1 MRFIGL
7 LSIVAAS
14 AGAVGC
20 GGGGGTST
28 VPAPDPSQLGLRSP
42 PAKLVNACHDL
53 ATNKLPADTSLPLV
67 YCPPAV
73 PRGDLTLVSV
83 GPFGRG
89 DTHTYYINVLSPSLP
104 HPYIERARK
113 KGTDYPPPGHWLVSA
128 SRPPSDQR
136 SFLRDEGARRVGSEE
151 VGGVSATVQL
161 VPSGAAA
168 EDSGHAVVYWQFH
181 GVGYTA
187 SVHGHTNRGGRGGD
201 RPRLDFG
208 NGPLPKRR
216 WLTVRLR
223 VGHPHFGAIAA
234 HRMEPGGKFCFARE
248 AAVSLSRES
257 RTEREC
263 AWRVPSRLPLLH
275 V

>member
-7 LSIVAAS
+7 LSIVAAAS

-53 ATNKLPADTSLPLV
+53 AAGKLPADTSVHALKLPADTSVPLV

-73 PRGDLTLVSV
+73 PRGNLTLDYV

-89 DTHTYYINVLSPSLP
+89 DTHTYYIDALSPSLP

-113 KGTDYPPPGHWLVSA
+113 EGKDYPPAGHWLVSA

-136 SFLRDEGARRVGSEE
+136 SFLRNEGAHRVGSE
-151 VGGVSATVQL
+151 
-161 VPSGAAA
+161 
-168 EDSGHAVVYWQFH
+168 
-181 GVGYTA
+181 
-187 SVHGHTNRGGRGGD
+187 
-201 RPRLDFG
+201 
-208 NGPLPKRR
+208 
-216 WLTVRLR
+216 
-223 VGHPHFGAIAA
+223 
-234 HRMEPGGKFCFARE
+234 
-248 AAVSLSRES
+248 
-257 RTEREC
+257 
-263 AWRVPSRLPLLH
+263 
-275 V
+275 